1 MKVTLTF
8 NEQRRAAYR
17 QQGLWGDA
25 SLADYWQQTARA
37 MPDKIAVVDNHGA
50 TYTYSALDHAASC
63 LANWMLAKGIE
74 SGDRI
79 AFQLPGWCEFT
90 VIYLACLKT
99 GAVSVPLLPSWR
111 EAELVWVLNKCQAK
125 MFFAPTLFKQTR
137 PVDLILPLQNQ
148 LPQLQ
153 QIVGVDKLAPAT
165 SSLSLSQI
173 LADNTPLTTAIT
185 THGDELAAVLFT
197 SGTEGLPKGV
207 MLTHNNILASERA
220 YCARLNLTW
229 QDVFMMPAPLGH
241 ATGFLHGVTAPFLI
255 GARSV
260 LLDIF
265 TPDACLALLEQQRCT
280 CMLGA
285 TPFVYDLLNL
295 LEKQPAD
302 LSALRFFLCGGTTIP
317 KKVARE
323 CQQRGI
329 KLLSVYGSTESSP
342 HAVVNLDDPLPRFMH
357 TDGYA
362 AAGVEIKVVD
372 DARKTYGSTESSP
385 HAVVNLDDPLPRF
398 MHTDGYAAA
407 GVEIKVVDDARKTLP
422 PGCEGEEASRGPNVF
437 MGYFDEPELTARAL
451 DEEGWY
457 YSGDLCRMDE
467 AGYIK
472 ITGRKKDIIVR
483 GGENISSREVED
495 ILLQHPKIHDACVVA
510 MPDERLGERSCAYVV
525 LKAPHHSLSLEEV
538 VAFFSRK
545 RVAKYKYPEH
555 IVVIE
560 KLPRTVSGKIQKFL
574 LRKDIMRRLTQ
585 DVCEEIE

>member
-50 TYTYSALDHAASC
+50 SYTYSALDHAASC

-90 VIYLACLKT
+90 VIYLACLKI

-125 MFFAPTLFKQTR
+125 MLFAPTLFKQTR

-173 LADNTPLTTAIT
+173 IADNTSLTTAIT

-285 TPFVYDLLNL
+285 TPFVYDLLNV

-342 HAVVNLDDPLPRFMH
+342 HAVVNLDDPL
-357 TDGYA
+357 
-362 AAGVEIKVVD
+362 
-372 DARKTYGSTESSP
+372 S
-385 HAVVNLDDPLPRF
+385 RF

-510 MPDERLGERSCAYVV
+510 MSDERLGERSCAYVV

-560 KLPRTVSGKIQKFL
+560 KLPRTTSGKIQKFL

>member
-50 TYTYSALDHAASC
+50 SYTYSALNHAASC

-90 VIYLACLKT
+90 VIYLACLKI

-173 LADNTPLTTAIT
+173 IADNTPLTTAIT

-342 HAVVNLDDPLPRFMH
+342 HAVVNLDDPL
-357 TDGYA
+357 
-362 AAGVEIKVVD
+362 
-372 DARKTYGSTESSP
+372 S
-385 HAVVNLDDPLPRF
+385 RF

-457 YSGDLCRMDE
+457 YSGDLCRMDK

-560 KLPRTVSGKIQKFL
+560 KLPRTASGKIQKFL

>member
-50 TYTYSALDHAASC
+50 SYTYSALDHAASC

-90 VIYLACLKT
+90 VIYLACLKI

-173 LADNTPLTTAIT
+173 IADNTPLTTAIT

-342 HAVVNLDDPLPRFMH
+342 HAVVNLDDPL
-357 TDGYA
+357 
-362 AAGVEIKVVD
+362 
-372 DARKTYGSTESSP
+372 S
-385 HAVVNLDDPLPRF
+385 RF

-495 ILLQHPKIHDACVVA
+495 ILLQHTKIHDACVVA

-560 KLPRTVSGKIQKFL
+560 KLPRTASGKIQKFL

-585 DVCEEIE
+585 DICEEIE

>member
-50 TYTYSALDHAASC
+50 SYTYSALDHAASC

-90 VIYLACLKT
+90 VIYLACLKI

-173 LADNTPLTTAIT
+173 IADNTPLTTAIT

-265 TPDACLALLEQQRCT
+265 TPDACLALLEQQRCP

-285 TPFVYDLLNL
+285 TPFVYDLLNV

-342 HAVVNLDDPLPRFMH
+342 HAVVNLDDPL
-357 TDGYA
+357 
-362 AAGVEIKVVD
+362 
-372 DARKTYGSTESSP
+372 S
-385 HAVVNLDDPLPRF
+385 RF

-560 KLPRTVSGKIQKFL
+560 KLPRTASGKIQKFL

>member
-50 TYTYSALDHAASC
+50 SYTYSALDHAASC

-90 VIYLACLKT
+90 VIYLACLKI

-173 LADNTPLTTAIT
+173 IADNTPLTTAIT

-207 MLTHNNILASERA
+207 MLTHNNIFASERA

-342 HAVVNLDDPLPRFMH
+342 HAVVNLDDPL
-357 TDGYA
+357 
-362 AAGVEIKVVD
+362 
-372 DARKTYGSTESSP
+372 S
-385 HAVVNLDDPLPRF
+385 RF

-560 KLPRTVSGKIQKFL
+560 KLPRTASGKIQKFL

>member
-50 TYTYSALDHAASC
+50 SYTYSALDHAASC

-90 VIYLACLKT
+90 VIYLACLKI

-165 SSLSLSQI
+165 SALSLSQI
-173 LADNTPLTTAIT
+173 IADNTPLTTAIT
-185 THGDELAAVLFT
+185 VHGDELAAVLFT

-265 TPDACLALLEQQRCT
+265 TPAACLVLLEQQRCT

-342 HAVVNLDDPLPRFMH
+342 HAVVNLDDPL
-357 TDGYA
+357 
-362 AAGVEIKVVD
+362 
-372 DARKTYGSTESSP
+372 S
-385 HAVVNLDDPLPRF
+385 RF

-525 LKAPHHSLSLEEV
+525 LKAPHHSLSLEDV
-538 VAFFSRK
+538 VTFFSRK

-560 KLPRTVSGKIQKFL
+560 KLPRTASGKIQKFL
-574 LRKDIMRRLTQ
+574 LRKDIMLRLTQ

>member
-50 TYTYSALDHAASC
+50 SYTYSALDHAASC

-90 VIYLACLKT
+90 VIYLACLKI

-173 LADNTPLTTAIT
+173 IADNTSLTTAIT

-285 TPFVYDLLNL
+285 TPFVYDLLNV

-302 LSALRFFLCGGTTIP
+302 LSALRSFLCGGTTIP

-342 HAVVNLDDPLPRFMH
+342 HAVVNLDDPL
-357 TDGYA
+357 
-362 AAGVEIKVVD
+362 
-372 DARKTYGSTESSP
+372 S
-385 HAVVNLDDPLPRF
+385 RF

-510 MPDERLGERSCAYVV
+510 MSDERLGERSCAYVV

-560 KLPRTVSGKIQKFL
+560 KLPRTTSGKIQKFL

>member
-50 TYTYSALDHAASC
+50 SYTYSALDHAASC
-63 LANWMLAKGIE
+63 LANWMLTKGIE

-90 VIYLACLKT
+90 VIYLACLKI

-173 LADNTPLTTAIT
+173 IADNTPLTTAIT
-185 THGDELAAVLFT
+185 VHGDELAAVLFT

-342 HAVVNLDDPLPRFMH
+342 HAVVNLDDPLSRFMH

-372 DARKTYGSTESSP
+372 DA
-385 HAVVNLDDPLPRF
+385 H
-398 MHTDGYAAA
+398 
-407 GVEIKVVDDARKTLP
+407 KTLP

-525 LKAPHHSLSLEEV
+525 LKAPHHSLSLEDV
-538 VAFFSRK
+538 VTFFSRK

-560 KLPRTVSGKIQKFL
+560 KLPRTASGKIQKFL
-574 LRKDIMRRLTQ
+574 LRKDIMLRLTQ

>member
-50 TYTYSALDHAASC
+50 SYTYSALDHAASC

-90 VIYLACLKT
+90 VIYLACLKI

-173 LADNTPLTTAIT
+173 IADNTSLTTAIT

-302 LSALRFFLCGGTTIP
+302 LSALRFFLCGGTTSP

-342 HAVVNLDDPLPRFMH
+342 HAVVNLDDPLSH
-357 TDGYA
+357 
-362 AAGVEIKVVD
+362 
-372 DARKTYGSTESSP
+372 
-385 HAVVNLDDPLPRF
+385 F

-510 MPDERLGERSCAYVV
+510 MSDERLGERSCAYVV

-560 KLPRTVSGKIQKFL
+560 KLPRTTSGKIQKFL

>member
-50 TYTYSALDHAASC
+50 SYTYSALDHAASC

-90 VIYLACLKT
+90 VIYLACLKI

-165 SSLSLSQI
+165 SALSLSQI
-173 LADNTPLTTAIT
+173 IADNTPLTTAIT
-185 THGDELAAVLFT
+185 VHGDELAAVLFT

-342 HAVVNLDDPLPRFMH
+342 HAVVNLDDPL
-357 TDGYA
+357 
-362 AAGVEIKVVD
+362 
-372 DARKTYGSTESSP
+372 S
-385 HAVVNLDDPLPRF
+385 RF

-437 MGYFDEPELTARAL
+437 MGYFDEPELTARTL

-560 KLPRTVSGKIQKFL
+560 KLPRTASGKIQKFL

>member
-50 TYTYSALDHAASC
+50 SYTYSALDHAASC

-90 VIYLACLKT
+90 VIYLACLKI

-153 QIVGVDKLAPAT
+153 QLVGVDKLAPAT
-165 SSLSLSQI
+165 SALSLSQI
-173 LADNTPLTTAIT
+173 IADNTPLTTAIT
-185 THGDELAAVLFT
+185 VHGDELAAVLFT

-342 HAVVNLDDPLPRFMH
+342 HAVVNLDDPL
-357 TDGYA
+357 
-362 AAGVEIKVVD
+362 
-372 DARKTYGSTESSP
+372 S
-385 HAVVNLDDPLPRF
+385 RF

-457 YSGDLCRMDE
+457 YSGDLCCMDE

-560 KLPRTVSGKIQKFL
+560 KLPRTASGKIQKFL

-585 DVCEEIE
+585 DACEEIE

>member
-90 VIYLACLKT
+90 VIYLACLKI

-173 LADNTPLTTAIT
+173 IADNTSLTTAIT

-285 TPFVYDLLNL
+285 TPFVYDLLNV

-342 HAVVNLDDPLPRFMH
+342 HAVVNLDDPL
-357 TDGYA
+357 
-362 AAGVEIKVVD
+362 
-372 DARKTYGSTESSP
+372 S
-385 HAVVNLDDPLPRF
+385 RF

>member
-50 TYTYSALDHAASC
+50 TYTYSALDHALSC

-79 AFQLPGWCEFT
+79 VFQLPGWCEFT
-90 VIYLACLKT
+90 VIYLACLKI

-111 EAELVWVLNKCQAK
+111 EAELVSVLNKCQAK

-165 SSLSLSQI
+165 SSLSLSPI
-173 LADNTPLTTAIT
+173 IADNTSLTTAIT

-285 TPFVYDLLNL
+285 TPFVYDLLNV

-342 HAVVNLDDPLPRFMH
+342 HAVVNLDDPL
-357 TDGYA
+357 
-362 AAGVEIKVVD
+362 
-372 DARKTYGSTESSP
+372 S
-385 HAVVNLDDPLPRF
+385 RF

-457 YSGDLCRMDE
+457 CSGDLCRMDE

-560 KLPRTVSGKIQKFL
+560 KLPRTASGKIQKFL

>member
-50 TYTYSALDHAASC
+50 SYTYSALDHAASC

-90 VIYLACLKT
+90 VIYLACLKI

-173 LADNTPLTTAIT
+173 IADNTPLTTAIT

-285 TPFVYDLLNL
+285 TPFVYDLLNV

-302 LSALRFFLCGGTTIP
+302 LSALRFFLYGGTTIP

-323 CQQRGI
+323 CQQLGI

-342 HAVVNLDDPLPRFMH
+342 HAVVNLDDPL
-357 TDGYA
+357 
-362 AAGVEIKVVD
+362 
-372 DARKTYGSTESSP
+372 S
-385 HAVVNLDDPLPRF
+385 RF

-560 KLPRTVSGKIQKFL
+560 KLPRTASGKIQKFL

>member
-50 TYTYSALDHAASC
+50 SYTYSALDHAASC

-90 VIYLACLKT
+90 VIYLACLKI

-165 SSLSLSQI
+165 SALSLSQI
-173 LADNTPLTTAIT
+173 IADNTPLTTAIT
-185 THGDELAAVLFT
+185 VHGDELAAVLFT

-342 HAVVNLDDPLPRFMH
+342 HAVVNLDDPL
-357 TDGYA
+357 
-362 AAGVEIKVVD
+362 
-372 DARKTYGSTESSP
+372 S
-385 HAVVNLDDPLPRF
+385 RF

-560 KLPRTVSGKIQKFL
+560 KLPRTASGKIQKFL
-574 LRKDIMRRLTQ
+574 LRKDIMLRLTQ

>member
-1 MKVTLTF
+1 MHPTGPHLGPDVLFRESNMKVTLTF

-50 TYTYSALDHAASC
+50 SYTYSALDHAASC

-90 VIYLACLKT
+90 VIYLACLKI
-99 GAVSVPLLPSWR
+99 GAVSVQLLPSWR

-173 LADNTPLTTAIT
+173 IADNTSLTTAIT

-285 TPFVYDLLNL
+285 TPFVYDLLNV

-342 HAVVNLDDPLPRFMH
+342 HAVVNLDDPL
-357 TDGYA
+357 
-362 AAGVEIKVVD
+362 
-372 DARKTYGSTESSP
+372 S
-385 HAVVNLDDPLPRF
+385 RF

-483 GGENISSREVED
+483 GGENISSCEVED

-510 MPDERLGERSCAYVV
+510 MSDERLGERSCAYVV

-560 KLPRTVSGKIQKFL
+560 KLPRTTSGKIQKFL

>member
-50 TYTYSALDHAASC
+50 SYTYSALDHTASC

-90 VIYLACLKT
+90 VIYLACLKI

-173 LADNTPLTTAIT
+173 IADNTPLTTAIT

-197 SGTEGLPKGV
+197 TGTEGLPKGV

-342 HAVVNLDDPLPRFMH
+342 HAVVNLDDPL
-357 TDGYA
+357 
-362 AAGVEIKVVD
+362 
-372 DARKTYGSTESSP
+372 S
-385 HAVVNLDDPLPRF
+385 RF

-560 KLPRTVSGKIQKFL
+560 KLPRTASGKIQKFL

>member
-50 TYTYSALDHAASC
+50 SYTYSALDHASSC

-90 VIYLACLKT
+90 VIYLACLKI

-173 LADNTPLTTAIT
+173 IADNTPLTTAIT

-342 HAVVNLDDPLPRFMH
+342 HAVVNLDDPL
-357 TDGYA
+357 
-362 AAGVEIKVVD
+362 
-372 DARKTYGSTESSP
+372 S
-385 HAVVNLDDPLPRF
+385 RF

-560 KLPRTVSGKIQKFL
+560 KLPRTASGKIQKFL
-574 LRKDIMRRLTQ
+574 LRKDIVQRLEQ
-585 DVCEEIE
+585 SCVEA

>member
-50 TYTYSALDHAASC
+50 SYTYSALDQAASC

-90 VIYLACLKT
+90 VIYLACLKI

-173 LADNTPLTTAIT
+173 IADNTPLTTAIT

-342 HAVVNLDDPLPRFMH
+342 HAVVNLDDPL
-357 TDGYA
+357 
-362 AAGVEIKVVD
+362 
-372 DARKTYGSTESSP
+372 S
-385 HAVVNLDDPLPRF
+385 RF

-560 KLPRTVSGKIQKFL
+560 KLPRTASGKIQKFL

>member
-8 NEQRRAAYR
+8 NEQRRAVYR

-50 TYTYSALDHAASC
+50 SYTYSALDHAASC

-90 VIYLACLKT
+90 VIYLACLKI

-173 LADNTPLTTAIT
+173 IADNTSLTTAIT

-285 TPFVYDLLNL
+285 TPFVYDLLNV

-342 HAVVNLDDPLPRFMH
+342 HAVVNLDDPL
-357 TDGYA
+357 
-362 AAGVEIKVVD
+362 
-372 DARKTYGSTESSP
+372 S
-385 HAVVNLDDPLPRF
+385 RF

-560 KLPRTVSGKIQKFL
+560 KLPRTASGKIQKFL

>member
-37 MPDKIAVVDNHGA
+37 MPDKITVVDNHGA
-50 TYTYSALDHAASC
+50 SYTYSALDHAASC

-90 VIYLACLKT
+90 VIYLACLKI

-173 LADNTPLTTAIT
+173 IADNTSLTTAIT

-285 TPFVYDLLNL
+285 TPFVYDLLNV

-342 HAVVNLDDPLPRFMH
+342 HAVVNLDDPL
-357 TDGYA
+357 
-362 AAGVEIKVVD
+362 
-372 DARKTYGSTESSP
+372 S
-385 HAVVNLDDPLPRF
+385 RF

-472 ITGRKKDIIVR
+472 ITGHKKDIIVR

-510 MPDERLGERSCAYVV
+510 MSDERLGERSCAYVV

-560 KLPRTVSGKIQKFL
+560 KLPRTTSGKIQKFL

>member
-1 MKVTLTF
+1 MHPTGPQLGPDVLFRESKMKVTLTF

-37 MPDKIAVVDNHGA
+37 MPDKITVVDNHGA
-50 TYTYSALDHAASC
+50 SYTYSALDHAASC

-90 VIYLACLKT
+90 VIYLACLKI

-173 LADNTPLTTAIT
+173 IADNIPLTTAIT

-229 QDVFMMPAPLGH
+229 LDVFMMPAPLGH

-323 CQQRGI
+323 CQQRSI

-342 HAVVNLDDPLPRFMH
+342 HAVVNLDNSL
-357 TDGYA
+357 
-362 AAGVEIKVVD
+362 
-372 DARKTYGSTESSP
+372 S
-385 HAVVNLDDPLPRF
+385 RF

-525 LKAPHHSLSLEEV
+525 LKAPHHSLSLEEMA
-538 VAFFSRK
+538 AFFSRK

-560 KLPRTVSGKIQKFL
+560 KLPRTASDKIQKFL
-574 LRKDIMRRLTQ
+574 LRKDIIRRLTQ

>member
-1 MKVTLTF
+1 MHPTGPHLGPDVLSRESKMKVTLTF

-50 TYTYSALDHAASC
+50 SYTYSALDHAASC

-90 VIYLACLKT
+90 VIYLACLKI

-153 QIVGVDKLAPAT
+153 QLVGVDKLAPAT
-165 SSLSLSQI
+165 SALSLSQI
-173 LADNTPLTTAIT
+173 IADNTPLTTAIT
-185 THGDELAAVLFT
+185 VHGDELAAVLFT

-342 HAVVNLDDPLPRFMH
+342 HAVVNLDDPL
-357 TDGYA
+357 
-362 AAGVEIKVVD
+362 
-372 DARKTYGSTESSP
+372 S
-385 HAVVNLDDPLPRF
+385 RF

-457 YSGDLCRMDE
+457 YSGDLCCMDE

-510 MPDERLGERSCAYVV
+510 MPDERLGERSFAYVV

-560 KLPRTVSGKIQKFL
+560 KLPRTASGKIQKFL

>member
-50 TYTYSALDHAASC
+50 SYTYSALDHAASC

-90 VIYLACLKT
+90 VIYLACLKI

-153 QIVGVDKLAPAT
+153 QLVGVDKLAPAT
-165 SSLSLSQI
+165 SALSLSQI
-173 LADNTPLTTAIT
+173 IADNTPLTTAIT
-185 THGDELAAVLFT
+185 VHGDELAAVLFT

-229 QDVFMMPAPLGH
+229 QDVFMMPEPLGH

-342 HAVVNLDDPLPRFMH
+342 HAVVNLDDPL
-357 TDGYA
+357 
-362 AAGVEIKVVD
+362 
-372 DARKTYGSTESSP
+372 S
-385 HAVVNLDDPLPRF
+385 RF

-457 YSGDLCRMDE
+457 YSGDLCCMDE

-560 KLPRTVSGKIQKFL
+560 KLPRTASGKIQKFL

>member
-50 TYTYSALDHAASC
+50 SYTYSALDHAASC

-90 VIYLACLKT
+90 VIYLACLKI

-173 LADNTPLTTAIT
+173 IADNTPLTTAIT

-207 MLTHNNILASERA
+207 MLTHNNILASEWA

-342 HAVVNLDDPLPRFMH
+342 HAVVNLDDPL
-357 TDGYA
+357 
-362 AAGVEIKVVD
+362 
-372 DARKTYGSTESSP
+372 S
-385 HAVVNLDDPLPRF
+385 RF

-560 KLPRTVSGKIQKFL
+560 KLPRTASGKIQKFL

-585 DVCEEIE
+585 DACEEIE

>member
-50 TYTYSALDHAASC
+50 SYTYSALDHAASC

-90 VIYLACLKT
+90 VIYLACLKI

-173 LADNTPLTTAIT
+173 IADNTPLTTAIT

-342 HAVVNLDDPLPRFMH
+342 HAVVNLDDPL
-357 TDGYA
+357 
-362 AAGVEIKVVD
+362 
-372 DARKTYGSTESSP
+372 S
-385 HAVVNLDDPLPRF
+385 RF

-538 VAFFSRK
+538 VAFFSRN

-560 KLPRTVSGKIQKFL
+560 KLPRTASGKIQKFL

>member
-50 TYTYSALDHAASC
+50 SYTYSALDHAASC

-90 VIYLACLKT
+90 VIYLACLKI

-173 LADNTPLTTAIT
+173 IADNTSLTTAIT

-285 TPFVYDLLNL
+285 TPFVYDLLNV

-329 KLLSVYGSTESSP
+329 KLLSV
-342 HAVVNLDDPLPRFMH
+342 
-357 TDGYA
+357 
-362 AAGVEIKVVD
+362 
-372 DARKTYGSTESSP
+372 YGSTESSP

-560 KLPRTVSGKIQKFL
+560 KLPRTASGKIQKFL

-585 DVCEEIE
+585 DACEEIE

>member
-50 TYTYSALDHAASC
+50 SYTYSALDHAASC

-90 VIYLACLKT
+90 VIYLACLKI

-153 QIVGVDKLAPAT
+153 QLVGVDKLAPAT

-173 LADNTPLTTAIT
+173 IADNTSLTTAIT

-342 HAVVNLDDPLPRFMH
+342 HAVVNLDDPL
-357 TDGYA
+357 
-362 AAGVEIKVVD
+362 
-372 DARKTYGSTESSP
+372 S
-385 HAVVNLDDPLPRF
+385 RF

-457 YSGDLCRMDE
+457 YSGDLCCMDE

-560 KLPRTVSGKIQKFL
+560 KLPRTASGKIQKFL

>member
-50 TYTYSALDHAASC
+50 SYTYSALDHAASC

-90 VIYLACLKT
+90 VIYLACLRI

-173 LADNTPLTTAIT
+173 IADNTSLTTAIT

-285 TPFVYDLLNL
+285 TPFVYDLLNV

-342 HAVVNLDDPLPRFMH
+342 HAVVNLDDPL
-357 TDGYA
+357 
-362 AAGVEIKVVD
+362 
-372 DARKTYGSTESSP
+372 S
-385 HAVVNLDDPLPRF
+385 RF

-560 KLPRTVSGKIQKFL
+560 KLPRTASGKIQKFL

>member
-1 MKVTLTF
+1 MHPTGPHLGPDVLFRESKMKVTLTF

-50 TYTYSALDHAASC
+50 SYTYSALDHAASC

-90 VIYLACLKT
+90 VIYLACLKI
-99 GAVSVPLLPSWR
+99 GSVSVPLLPSWR

-173 LADNTPLTTAIT
+173 IADNTPLTTAIT

-342 HAVVNLDDPLPRFMH
+342 HAVVNLDDPL
-357 TDGYA
+357 
-362 AAGVEIKVVD
+362 
-372 DARKTYGSTESSP
+372 S
-385 HAVVNLDDPLPRF
+385 RF

-560 KLPRTVSGKIQKFL
+560 KLPRTASGKIQKFL
-574 LRKDIMRRLTQ
+574 LRKDIVQRLEQ
-585 DVCEEIE
+585 SCVEA

>member
-50 TYTYSALDHAASC
+50 SYTYSALDHAASC
-63 LANWMLAKGIE
+63 LANWMLTKGIE

-90 VIYLACLKT
+90 VIYLACLKI

-185 THGDELAAVLFT
+185 THADELAAVLFT

-362 AAGVEIKVVD
+362 AAD
-372 DARKTYGSTESSP
+372 
-385 HAVVNLDDPLPRF
+385 
-398 MHTDGYAAA
+398 
-407 GVEIKVVDDARKTLP
+407 VEIKVVDDARKTLP

-560 KLPRTVSGKIQKFL
+560 KLPRTASGKIQKFL
-574 LRKDIMRRLTQ
+574 LRKDILQRLEQTC
-585 DVCEEIE
+585 VEA

>member
-50 TYTYSALDHAASC
+50 SYTYSALDHAASC

-90 VIYLACLKT
+90 VIYLACLKI

-153 QIVGVDKLAPAT
+153 QLVGVDKLAPAT
-165 SSLSLSQI
+165 SALSLSQI
-173 LADNTPLTTAIT
+173 IADNTPLTTAIT
-185 THGDELAAVLFT
+185 VHGDELAAVLFT

-285 TPFVYDLLNL
+285 TPFVYDLLNV

-342 HAVVNLDDPLPRFMH
+342 HAVVNLDDPL
-357 TDGYA
+357 
-362 AAGVEIKVVD
+362 
-372 DARKTYGSTESSP
+372 S
-385 HAVVNLDDPLPRF
+385 RF

-457 YSGDLCRMDE
+457 YSGDLCCMDE

-560 KLPRTVSGKIQKFL
+560 KLPRTASGKIQKFL

>member
-50 TYTYSALDHAASC
+50 SYTYSALDHAASC

-90 VIYLACLKT
+90 VIYLACLKI

-173 LADNTPLTTAIT
+173 IADNTSLTTAIT

-285 TPFVYDLLNL
+285 TPFVYDLLNV

-323 CQQRGI
+323 CQQLGI

-342 HAVVNLDDPLPRFMH
+342 HAVVNLDDPLSH
-357 TDGYA
+357 
-362 AAGVEIKVVD
+362 
-372 DARKTYGSTESSP
+372 
-385 HAVVNLDDPLPRF
+385 F

-510 MPDERLGERSCAYVV
+510 MSDERLGERSCAYVV

-560 KLPRTVSGKIQKFL
+560 KLPRTTSGKIQKFL

>member
-90 VIYLACLKT
+90 VIYLACLKI

-111 EAELVWVLNKCQAK
+111 DAELVWVLNKCQAK

-372 DARKTYGSTESSP
+372 DARKT
-385 HAVVNLDDPLPRF
+385 
-398 MHTDGYAAA
+398 
-407 GVEIKVVDDARKTLP
+407 LP

>member
-50 TYTYSALDHAASC
+50 SYTYSALDHAASC

-90 VIYLACLKT
+90 VIYLACLKI

-173 LADNTPLTTAIT
+173 IADNTSLTTAIT

-285 TPFVYDLLNL
+285 TPFVYDLLNV

-342 HAVVNLDDPLPRFMH
+342 HAVVNLDDPL
-357 TDGYA
+357 
-362 AAGVEIKVVD
+362 
-372 DARKTYGSTESSP
+372 S
-385 HAVVNLDDPLPRF
+385 RF

-510 MPDERLGERSCAYVV
+510 MSDERLGERSCAYVV

-560 KLPRTVSGKIQKFL
+560 KLPRTTSGKIQKFL

-585 DVCEEIE
+585 EVCEEIE

>member
-50 TYTYSALDHAASC
+50 SYTYSALDHAASC

-90 VIYLACLKT
+90 VIYLACLKI

-173 LADNTPLTTAIT
+173 IADNTSLTTAIT

-285 TPFVYDLLNL
+285 TPFVYDLLNV

-342 HAVVNLDDPLPRFMH
+342 HAVVNLDDPL
-357 TDGYA
+357 
-362 AAGVEIKVVD
+362 
-372 DARKTYGSTESSP
+372 S
-385 HAVVNLDDPLPRF
+385 RF

-495 ILLQHPKIHDACVVA
+495 ILLQHPNIHDACVVA

-560 KLPRTVSGKIQKFL
+560 KLPRTASGKIQKFL

>member
-50 TYTYSALDHAASC
+50 SYTYSALDHAASC

-90 VIYLACLKT
+90 VIYLACLKI

-173 LADNTPLTTAIT
+173 IADNTPLTTAIT
-185 THGDELAAVLFT
+185 VHGDELAVVLFT

-323 CQQRGI
+323 CQQHGI

-342 HAVVNLDDPLPRFMH
+342 HAVVNLDDPL
-357 TDGYA
+357 
-362 AAGVEIKVVD
+362 
-372 DARKTYGSTESSP
+372 S
-385 HAVVNLDDPLPRF
+385 RF

-422 PGCEGEEASRGPNVF
+422 PSYEGEEASRGPNVF

-560 KLPRTVSGKIQKFL
+560 KLPRTASGKIQKFL